1 MWSVE
6 SKKPTLE
13 TCFRER
19 GGRRLA
25 DAGVRT
31 GCPAPC
37 CQVRFPSLL
46 CIVQQLSKA
55 SFAGA
60 QMGRPSRPKRSGLKP
75 QQFSFASSS
84 LWGRRKEGVRRPQ
97 AAEWPQELGSG
108 ARLGASLQS
117 LNLPRDPFS
126 SWSRSTCGHCLP
138 SVTPRQPFWSPPAS
152 SFVWV
157 LRVTS
162 CDHGPRRVLCTV
174 VWSFVKPPSSPGVPL
189 TSDILGLQP

>member
-1 MWSVE
+1 M
-6 SKKPTLE
+6 
-13 TCFRER
+13 
-19 GGRRLA
+19 
-25 DAGVRT
+25 DAGVRS

-55 SFAGA
+55 SFVGA
-60 QMGRPSRPKRSGLKP
+60 QTGRPSRPKRSGPKP
-75 QQFSFASSS
+75 QQFAPASSS

-108 ARLGASLQS
+108 ALPGASLRS
-117 LNLPRDPFS
+117 LNLPRDPFT

-138 SVTPRQPFWSPPAS
+138 SVIPKPPVWSPLAS

-157 LRVTS
+157 LGVTS
-162 CDHGPRRVLCTV
+162 CGHGSR
-174 VWSFVKPPSSPGVPL
+174 
-189 TSDILGLQP
+189 